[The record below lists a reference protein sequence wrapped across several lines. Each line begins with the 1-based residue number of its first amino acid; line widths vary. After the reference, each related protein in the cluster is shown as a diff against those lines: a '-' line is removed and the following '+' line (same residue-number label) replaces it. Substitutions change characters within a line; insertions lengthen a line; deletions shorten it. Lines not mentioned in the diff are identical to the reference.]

1 MLTGKVLNLAKLDI
15 KSYFIFLLS
24 YFRFM
29 KSKVSQLLISES
41 IGKVSLLTLKP
52 KETKSVIVLAHGAG
66 AGMTHPFMENLA
78 SQLGDLSIAT
88 VRYNFPYMEKQS
100 KRPDVPAIAEKT
112 VGAVLENTQE
122 VFPATPIFLGGKS
135 FGGRMSSQFVSKQKP
150 SGVKGIVF
158 YGFPLHAPGKPDI
171 PRADHLKSVNIPMLF
186 LQGTRDALASL
197 PLMEKVCQGLPS
209 ATLVKFEGADHSFK
223 IKKADALNDL
233 VFHTVEWMK
242 KLY

>member
-1 MLTGKVLNLAKLDI
+1 
-15 KSYFIFLLS
+15 
-24 YFRFM
+24 M
-29 KSKVSQLLISES
+29 KSKLSHLLISES

-52 KETKSVIVLAHGAG
+52 TDTKAVMVLAHGAG
-66 AGMTHPFMENLA
+66 AGMTHAFMENLA
-78 SQLGDLSIAT
+78 AKLADLSIGT
-88 VRYNFPYMEKQS
+88 VRYNFPYMEKGS

-112 VGAVLENTQE
+112 VGVVLANTQE
-122 VFPATPIFLGGKS
+122 VFPETSIFLGGKS
-135 FGGRMSSQFVSKQKP
+135 FGGRMSSQFLAKQKP
-150 SGVKGIVF
+150 SGVNGIVF

-171 PRADHLKSVNIPMLF
+171 PRADHLKSINIPMLF
-186 LQGTRDALASL
+186 LQGTNDALASL

-233 VFHTVEWMK
+233 VFHTAEWMK